1 VLETADQ
8 SQKYKRIRRKRMY
21 HRVNKSVDSMP
32 NRAESGLIVLELLT
46 VVYNI
51 GNSIRELNMSIE
63 SLAFD
68 LKHGK
73 GSKERTEE
81 YPAI

>member
-1 VLETADQ
+1 
-8 SQKYKRIRRKRMY
+8 
-21 HRVNKSVDSMP
+21 MP
-32 NRAESGLIVLELLT
+32 NRTKSGLVVLEPLAA
-46 VVYNI
+46 VYNI

-68 LKHGK
+68 LRHRK

-81 YPAI
+81 QLAI

>member
-1 VLETADQ
+1 VDQ
-8 SQKYKRIRRKRMY
+8 SQKYKRNRRKRTY
-21 HRVNKSVDSMP
+21 HRVNESIDSVP
-32 NRAESGLIVLELLT
+32 NRAESGLIILEPLT

-63 SLAFD
+63 SLTFD

-73 GSKERTEE
+73 RSKKRTEE
-81 YPAI
+81 